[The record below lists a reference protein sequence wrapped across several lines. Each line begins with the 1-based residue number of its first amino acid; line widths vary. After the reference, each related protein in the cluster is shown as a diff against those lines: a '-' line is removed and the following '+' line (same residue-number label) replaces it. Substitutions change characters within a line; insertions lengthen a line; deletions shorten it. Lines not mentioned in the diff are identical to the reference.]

1 MAKSGSFGPVFRM
14 GYIAEGPLFLN
25 HFTKFFVFPGG
36 ITTILMMILFTST
49 LNYFLFALNA
59 KQIEKIILPN
69 ALEIASSEEIK

>member
-1 MAKSGSFGPVFRM
+1 MTFYFIN
-14 GYIAEGPLFLN
+14 Y
-25 HFTKFFVFPGG
+25 FTKFFVFPGG